1 MRERCPVAYSEF
13 LGWSLF
19 RYDDVLRAT
28 ADPRSFSN
36 ATKRH
41 PIPNGLD
48 PPEHTRY
55 RRALDPHFSPE
66 RLRAF
71 EPRYREVAIAPV
83 EPLLDAGDRLTSWAP
98 IGVGAAPGCWRAARA
113 FRART
118 RSAARSRASRLGL
131 TGALPALKR
140 TISAHKCHLP
150 GTCSAPSGWCRGRPT
165 PAFRACPLAPERTC
179 VGRERA
185 SGPHREVVRLASSQA
200 RPLMTRWVAMG
211 GTSAAAPRASRVG
224 RGNQGSVAHGS
235 RLRRSPS
242 RRHRSRREC
251 GRLRRRAERDH
262 T

>member
-98 IGVGAAPGCWRAARA
+98 IGAGAAPGCWRAARA
-113 FRART
+113 SRART

-185 SGPHREVVRLASSQA
+185 SGASPRSRAPRFLSGSSANDQMGRYGRNFCCCPEGESGGPRESRICC
-200 RPLMTRWVAMG
+200 TRK
-211 GTSAAAPRASRVG
+211 SAAAITESAAP
-224 RGNQGSVAHGS
+224 
-235 RLRRSPS
+235 
-242 RRHRSRREC
+242 
-251 GRLRRRAERDH
+251 
-262 T
+262 